1 MSDAHKLIEAVL
13 EEFRDVHT
21 GLNKDIENLIESGFC
36 DEDDLLDTK
45 TTLRKM
51 YKLNSDLQNLLV
63 AVLSDD
69 YDSKTTKNNL
79 LELRLINAL
88 RRDEKD
94 KRSMVE
100 WFVKEVL
107 ESKTPNN

>member
-1 MSDAHKLIEAVL
+1 MTDAHKLIEAVL

-21 GLNKDIENLIESGFC
+21 GLNKDIENLIESGHC

-45 TTLRKM
+45 ATLRKM
-51 YKLNSDLQNLLV
+51 YKLNSNLQNLLV

-69 YDSKTTKNNL
+69 YDSKKTKNNL
-79 LELRLINAL
+79 LDLRLINAL
-88 RRDEKD
+88 KRNDKD

-107 ESKTPNN
+107 EPKAPNN

>member
-13 EEFRDVHT
+13 EQFRDVHS
-21 GLNKDIENLIESGFC
+21 GLNKDIENLIESGYC

-45 TTLRKM
+45 ATLRKM

-79 LELRLINAL
+79 LNLQLINAL
-88 RRDEKD
+88 KREGDR
-94 KRSMVE
+94 RSMVE

-107 ESKTPNN
+107 EPKAPNN